1 MKTNSFNNL
10 LESINSVVGPKSE
23 TEVDENMM
31 LAPKGKGKKAAKAMY
46 GDKTEETEEDMTETY
61 EAIAE
66 AFFTELAENGQ
77 LTEDTSDDEI
87 MDIVVEMNLLVH
99 ALNEVFESHDISE
112 QLKSKKHGGKHRGDS
127 SY

>member
-1 MKTNSFNNL
+1 METNSFNNL

-23 TEVDENMM
+23 TEVDENMS
-31 LAPKGKGKKAAKAMY
+31 LAPKGKGRKAAQAMY
-46 GDKTEETEEDMTETY
+46 SDKTEETEDMTETY
-61 EAIAE
+61 EAIVE

-87 MDIVVEMNLLVH
+87 MDIVVEMNLLAH
-99 ALNEVFESHDISE
+99 ALNEVFESHEISE
-112 QLKSKKHGGKHRGDS
+112 ELKSKKYSKPRGDA

>member
-1 MKTNSFNNL
+1 MESNSFNNL

-46 GDKTEETEEDMTETY
+46 GEETEDMTETY
-61 EAIAE
+61 EAIVE

-99 ALNEVFESHDISE
+99 ALNEVFESHEISE
-112 QLKSKKHGGKHRGDS
+112 ELKSRKYSAKRGGS
-127 SY
+127 AY

>member
-1 MKTNSFNNL
+1 METNSFNNL

-23 TEVDENMM
+23 TEVDENMS
-31 LAPKGKGKKAAKAMY
+31 LAPKGKGRKAAQAMY
-46 GDKTEETEEDMTETY
+46 GDKTEETEDMTETY
-61 EAIAE
+61 EAIVE

-87 MDIVVEMNLLVH
+87 MDIVVEMNLLAH

-112 QLKSKKHGGKHRGDS
+112 ELKSKKYSKPRGDA

>member
-1 MKTNSFNNL
+1 MESNSFNSL

-31 LAPKGKGKKAAKAMY
+31 LAPRKGKGRGAAKAMY
-46 GDKTEETEEDMTETY
+46 GEETEDMTETY
-61 EAIAE
+61 EAIVE

-112 QLKSKKHGGKHRGDS
+112 ELKSKKYSKPRGDA

>member
-1 MKTNSFNNL
+1 METNSFNNL

-46 GDKTEETEEDMTETY
+46 GEETEDMTETY
-61 EAIAE
+61 EAIVE

-87 MDIVVEMNLLVH
+87 MDIVVEMNLLAH

-112 QLKSKKHGGKHRGDS
+112 ELKSKKYSKPRGDA

>member
-1 MKTNSFNNL
+1 METNSFNNL

-46 GDKTEETEEDMTETY
+46 GDKTEETEEDMTET
-61 EAIAE
+61 
-66 AFFTELAENGQ
+66 
-77 LTEDTSDDEI
+77 SDDEI

>member
-1 MKTNSFNNL
+1 MESNSFNSL
-10 LESINSVVGPKSE
+10 LESINSVVGPKSG

-46 GDKTEETEEDMTETY
+46 GEETEDMTETY
-61 EAIAE
+61 EAIVE

-112 QLKSKKHGGKHRGDS
+112 ELKSKKYSKPRGDA

>member
-1 MKTNSFNNL
+1 MENNSFNNL
-10 LESINSVVGPKSE
+10 IESINSVVGPKSE
-23 TEVDENMM
+23 TELIEKVSEDN
-31 LAPKGKGKKAAKAMY
+31 
-46 GDKTEETEEDMTETY
+46 EDMTETY

-66 AFFTELAENGQ
+66 AFFSELAENGQ

-112 QLKSKKHGGKHRGDS
+112 ELKSRKYSAKHGGS
-127 SY
+127 AY

>member
-1 MKTNSFNNL
+1 METNSFNNL

-23 TEVDENMM
+23 TK
-31 LAPKGKGKKAAKAMY
+31 LAEKVSDDNAET
-46 GDKTEETEEDMTETY
+46 TEDITETY

-112 QLKSKKHGGKHRGDS
+112 ELKSKKYSGKRGGS

>member
-1 MKTNSFNNL
+1 METNSFNNL

-23 TEVDENMM
+23 TEVNEKSANDTN
-31 LAPKGKGKKAAKAMY
+31 
-46 GDKTEETEEDMTETY
+46 DHVETEDMTETY
-61 EAIAE
+61 EAIVE

-99 ALNEVFESHDISE
+99 ALNEVFESHEISE
-112 QLKSKKHGGKHRGDS
+112 ELKSKKYSAKRGGS
-127 SY
+127 AY

>member
-1 MKTNSFNNL
+1 MESNSFNSL

-31 LAPKGKGKKAAKAMY
+31 LAPKGKKAAKAMY
-46 GDKTEETEEDMTETY
+46 GEETEDMTETY
-61 EAIAE
+61 EAIVE

-112 QLKSKKHGGKHRGDS
+112 ELKSKKYSKPRGDA